1 MPVKKDIF
9 INHDFFSNTDIKDK
23 DKQNIDDILQEV
35 NHGYILAAQP
45 IVEIK
50 KKNRLKPAKK
60 KGFND
65 ILLPKKSFLK
75 TSRAISKKYKKN

>member
-9 INHDFFSNTDIKDK
+9 ISHDFFSNTDIKDK

-35 NHGYILAAQP
+35 NHSDILIAQP

-50 KKNRLKPAKK
+50 KKK
-60 KGFND
+60 
-65 ILLPKKSFLK
+65 
-75 TSRAISKKYKKN
+75 